1 MMQENR
7 MFPIHD
13 YVKKAG
19 GDSLSDADFNLCMT
33 MLVLSV
39 KNVYSIYH
47 SFEAL
52 STDLFRIYGKSY
64 NYFIQDLLRRDDI
77 SIFDEEYFDL
87 FIKDRYRCYP
97 DYRFMRGIHSLELV
111 PGTVRVDTVTAFMS
125 ILMSEPDNV
134 KTILDGL
141 SQMTRELV
149 EYGLMYMATGI
160 NLSMLYQ
167 DQGYLAMTI
176 QRIQNTPVNSATTT
190 LATSGDG
197 TSPDDWA
204 GLFES
209 DFEGDD

>member
-19 GDSLSDADFNLCMT
+19 GDSLNNEDFNLCMT

-52 STDLFRIYGKSY
+52 PTDLFRIYGKSY
-64 NYFIQDLLRRDDI
+64 NYFIQDLLRREDI

-87 FIKDRYRCYP
+87 FINDKYRCYP

>member
-7 MFPIHD
+7 VFPIHE

-19 GDSLSDADFNLCMT
+19 GDSLSDEDFNLCMT

-87 FIKDRYRCYP
+87 FINDRYRCYP
-97 DYRFMRGIHSLELV
+97 DYRFMRGIHSLELI
-111 PGTVRVDTVTAFMS
+111 PGAVRVDTVTAFMS

-134 KTILDGL
+134 ITILNGL
-141 SQMTRELV
+141 PQMTRELV

-160 NLSMLYQ
+160 NLSMLYH
-167 DQGYLAMTI
+167 DQSYLNMTMH
-176 QRIQNTPVNSATTT
+176 RIQNTSANAATTT
-190 LATSGDG
+190 PATSGDG